1 MAETRRMHY
10 VPRTYLKYFA
20 QERSGEFYI
29 HALTKES
36 GNIFTPNITN
46 ICLENDL
53 YMLAGNTEAERQLL
67 ENMYHELDTSRKL
80 CHFFRVFKPN
90 LSGQTV
96 PVPH

>member
-1 MAETRRMHY
+1 MAETRGMHY

-20 QERSGEFYI
+20 QERSGEYYI

-53 YMLAGNTEAERQLL
+53 YMLAGKTEAERQLL
-67 ENMYHELDTSRKL
+67 ENMYQSA
-80 CHFFRVFKPN
+80 
-90 LSGQTV
+90 
-96 PVPH
+96 

>member
-10 VPRTYLKYFA
+10 VPRTYL
-20 QERSGEFYI
+20 

-53 YMLAGNTEAERQLL
+53 YMLAGKTEAERQLL
-67 ENMYHELDTSRKL
+67 ENMYQSA
-80 CHFFRVFKPN
+80 
-90 LSGQTV
+90 
-96 PVPH
+96 